1 MNPWSEYEL
10 LFDILVILINVLLY
24 SAIIAG
30 IAEFIIKKVKEK

>member
-30 IAEFIIKKVKEK
+30 IVEFIIKKVKEK